1 MAIFK
6 ISCLVLTTIVSMR
19 EETNEL
25 NPKKAHLQLSRGS
38 SKSNFAKAPFFP
50 FSLFFL
56 GLNNPAGMMKE
67 NQSSIAVKRGE
78 LYFTVAQPFSH
89 TRVPT

>member
-1 MAIFK
+1 M
-6 ISCLVLTTIVSMR
+6 TTIVSMR

-50 FSLFFL
+50 SLSFFL

-78 LYFTVAQPFSH
+78 LYFIVEQSFSH
-89 TRVPT
+89 CDLFF